1 MHLLSKIA
9 GVLGVFALVTGVAA
23 SSMTRAA
30 NSASD
35 GGSCSNVP
43 KPYATTEQFRD
54 RFEKCVGGKT
64 VAWVP
69 LGMGTPLM
77 AEWTYWIRNYAN
89 AYGMKFKMRDPNWD
103 PTKQVAVV
111 QAFINEKPDVLIV
124 HNLDTGLVAN
134 LLKQANEKG
143 IFVLQ
148 VNMESNYKSDAFV
161 GGDAIGIGRLIA
173 QDMVAQCG
181 AGTAPSHEIA
191 LVAGDPNSGWTQQ
204 AWEGAG
210 PVFKQ
215 HPEIKIVA
223 HQFADW
229 QRSKAYDISSTIL
242 KQHPNLCAIWSDW
255 DQMAYGAARAV
266 KAAGLE
272 SKVKVFTA
280 DSSTITCQ
288 GIGEGVFYQSYGYN
302 VPEQGRQLMTL
313 AAYLLQ
319 SGKPPGS
326 SRTVIYAPVV
336 KINRSNWN
344 LPGMCYDGTGRVIT
358 VQYNDKGE
366 VVRAPR

>member
-1 MHLLSKIA
+1 MDLFKTFA
-9 GVLGVFALVTGVAA
+9 GGLVALALVMGMAGRNAAQAAGA
-23 SSMTRAA
+23 SS
-30 NSASD
+30 D
-35 GGSCSNVP
+35 GQGCSSMP
-43 KPYATTEQFRD
+43 KPYDTTEQLRD
-54 RFEKCVGGKT
+54 RFQKCVGGKT

-77 AEWTYWIRNYAN
+77 EEWTYWIRTYAN

-143 IFVLQ
+143 IYVLQ
-148 VNMESNYKSDAFV
+148 VNMESNYKRDAFV
-161 GGDAIGIGRLIA
+161 GGDAIGIGKLIA
-173 QDMVAQCG
+173 QDIVAQCG
-181 AGTAPSHEIA
+181 AGTSTSHEIA
-191 LVAGDPNSGWTQQ
+191 LVSGDPNSGWTQQ
-204 AWEGAG
+204 AWEGAA
-210 PVFKQ
+210 PVFKA

-223 HQFADW
+223 RQFADW

-242 KQHPNLCAIWSDW
+242 KQHPNLCAIWSEW

-272 SKVKVFTA
+272 GKVKVFTA

-313 AAYLLQ
+313 AAFLLQ
-319 SGKPPGS
+319 SGKPAGS
-326 SRTVIYAPVV
+326 SRTVIYAPLV
-336 KINRSNWN
+336 KIDRNNWN
-344 LPGMCYDGTGRVIT
+344 VPGTCYDGTGRVVT
-358 VQYNDKGE
+358 VERDSKGE
-366 VVRAPR
+366 VVKVPR